1 MAVNDCFLPTLSD
14 ILALDGLR
22 NDSDFSSLSGIH
34 PDRDR
39 GTRRQTR
46 QGRTQGEWYGAI
58 RALNQLLSQILNPN
72 PSSCCEDGLVISGPT
87 PVLTHPVLVSRFANR
102 IFTNTPESVNAW
114 WMWQS
119 RYSLPLLPASTSC
132 QTVIPNSTPALPLL
146 NGDPLGSEQFCLV
159 LTEHF
164 SLVMALGSSSHGV
177 LGFRFSFDP
186 EVVTQA
192 WRVLRQR
199 VKDGEALLINSPVG
213 SDVSFRPFGVH
224 LDQLDRLFNEF
235 LPRPPDYKTVMLFS
249 RLMLQYL
256 HSEETRGGDSVKSKS
271 KTENST
277 NPKSKASGEGRESI
291 PNPKSKEV
299 ELLQALAHE
308 VRTPLATIRTLTRLL
323 LKRKSLD
330 ADVIKRL
337 EMIDTECTAQI
348 DRFGLIFRA
357 AELGISEI
365 TQTTKGE
372 NPSAEKRET
381 RSRIQLTPMSLAQIF
396 QTGFPRWQKHASQR
410 NHTLEVI
417 LPQKLP
423 TVVSD
428 PTMLDQVLTGL
439 IENFTR
445 SLHIASH
452 ILVEVMPAGNQ
463 LKLQLESQPLASPT
477 DFSQMLKQKTPL
489 KSIGPLLMFQPETGS
504 VTLNLDVTK
513 NLFHAMGG
521 KLVVRQKPQQ
531 GEVMTIFL
539 PLQ

>member
-1 MAVNDCFLPTLSD
+1 
-14 ILALDGLR
+14 
-22 NDSDFSSLSGIH
+22 
-34 PDRDR
+34 
-39 GTRRQTR
+39 
-46 QGRTQGEWYGAI
+46 
-58 RALNQLLSQILNPN
+58 
-72 PSSCCEDGLVISGPT
+72 
-87 PVLTHPVLVSRFANR
+87 
-102 IFTNTPESVNAW
+102 
-114 WMWQS
+114 
-119 RYSLPLLPASTSC
+119 ASTSC

-146 NGDPLGSEQFCLV
+146 SGDPLGAEQFCLV

-164 SLVMALGSSSHGV
+164 SLVMALGSSSDGV

-186 EVVTQA
+186 QVVTQA
-192 WRVLRQR
+192 WGVLRQR
-199 VKDGEALLINSPVG
+199 VKDSDALLVNCPVG
-213 SDVSFRPFGVH
+213 SDVSFRPFANH
-224 LDQLDRLFNEF
+224 LGQLDELFNDF
-235 LPRPPDYKTVMLFS
+235 LPIHPDYKTVMQFS
-249 RLMLQYL
+249 RLILQYL
-256 HSEETRGGDSVKSKS
+256 PSEETRTPDRAKSQSKS
-271 KTENST
+271 QV
-277 NPKSKASGEGRESI
+277 SGAEPQSI

-323 LKRKSLD
+323 LKRKSLE

-365 TQTTKGE
+365 AQTTKGE
-372 NPSAEKRET
+372 NNSAEKRET
-381 RSRIQLTPMSLAQIF
+381 RSPIQLTAMSLAQIF
-396 QTGFPRWQKHASQR
+396 HTGFPRWQKHASQR
-410 NHTLEVI
+410 NHTLEVV

-445 SLHIASH
+445 SLPIASH

-463 LKLQLESQPLASPT
+463 LKLQLESQPLSSHT
-477 DFSQMLKQKTPL
+477 DLSQMLKQKTPL

-539 PLQ
+539 PLH

>member
-22 NDSDFSSLSGIH
+22 NDSDFSSLSAIH
-34 PDRDR
+34 PDK
-39 GTRRQTR
+39 GCGARRQNR
-46 QGRTQGEWYGAI
+46 QIRAQGEWYGAI
-58 RALNQLLSQILNPN
+58 GALNQLLSQILNAN
-72 PSSCCEDGLVISGPT
+72 PSSCGEEGLVISGPT
-87 PVLTHPVLVSRFANR
+87 PVLSHPVLVSRFANR

-114 WMWQS
+114 WMLQS

-146 NGDPLGSEQFCLV
+146 SGDPLGAEQFCLV

-164 SLVMALGSSSHGV
+164 SLVMALGSSSDGV

-199 VKDGEALLINSPVG
+199 VKDSDALLVNCPVG
-213 SDVSFRPFGVH
+213 SDVSFRPFGTH
-224 LDQLDRLFNEF
+224 LEQLDELFNEF
-235 LPRPPDYKTVMLFS
+235 LPMAPDYKTVMQFS
-249 RLMLQYL
+249 RLILQYL
-256 HSEETRGGDSVKSKS
+256 PSEETRGADRAKSKFPSQS
-271 KTENST
+271 KV
-277 NPKSKASGEGRESI
+277 SGAEPQSI

-323 LKRKSLD
+323 LKRKSLE

-372 NPSAEKRET
+372 NNSAEKRET
-381 RSRIQLTPMSLAQIF
+381 RSRIQLTPMSLTQIF
-396 QTGFPRWQKHASQR
+396 QSGFPRWQKHASQR
-410 NHTLEVI
+410 NHTLEVV

-445 SLHIASH
+445 SLPMASH

-463 LKLQLESQPLASPT
+463 LKLQLESQPLSSHT
-477 DFSQMLKQKTPL
+477 DLSQMLKQKTPL

-521 KLVVRQKPQQ
+521 KLVVRQKPEQ

-539 PLQ
+539 PLH